1 MLFTHC
7 ICRKDAPQ
15 NMDEFIDKYRLNADG
30 LLVEELAAA
39 RDFLEQRLH
48 IPHDLLETLSFD

>member
-1 MLFTHC
+1 
-7 ICRKDAPQ
+7 
-15 NMDEFIDKYRLNADG
+15 MDEFIDKYRLNADG